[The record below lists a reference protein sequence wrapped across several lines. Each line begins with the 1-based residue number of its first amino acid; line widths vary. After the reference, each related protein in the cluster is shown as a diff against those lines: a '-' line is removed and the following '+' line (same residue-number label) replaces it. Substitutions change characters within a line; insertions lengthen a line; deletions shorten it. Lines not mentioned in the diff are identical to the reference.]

1 MTNNTHFYV
10 LKYLLWDYLHVNLG
24 VSPLLFICGNFF
36 FYILSAKDLSD
47 AVPVRHRHAEKE
59 RGTMMADRIAEKVQN
74 AR

>member
-1 MTNNTHFYV
+1 M
-10 LKYLLWDYLHVNLG
+10 NLG